1 MTSYFRQGDIGC
13 TTLLRML
20 YAIVVYVVVGGFL
33 GLVSSV
39 IFLESAVDAD
49 WGGPVEMLDTTSV
62 SILMVGLGL
71 YHVGALAG
79 LGVAVRTF
87 HRRPLRSVVVGGA
100 IRYRRWQT
108 ALVTATA
115 VVGGG
120 MSVAWLVGHLDIGA
134 LGAKPSTAVALGG
147 VFVQAVGVESIR
159 GYLLQNVA
167 ARCSA
172 WRVRGVA
179 LGPWLAVLAALLPT
193 AVALLVALGD
203 SDLEIPFVS
212 AYIALYVVGC
222 GLLPSLLLIVDNGLE
237 RAVGVSAAVRAG
249 VLVGGA
255 GGLAYPEAWA
265 AVAAVGGLA
274 FGGVVIWRR
283 GDVWDR
289 MHALFVRTTG
299 SQAPEPALNPEC
311 SNCGTPLLGR
321 YCHNCGQRLRTS
333 EPSIQLLVR
342 RVFDDVFEVDS
353 RIMRSLRLLCLR
365 PGALSA
371 HYFAGRRADFIPP
384 LRLYLVSSFAFFLL
398 LAAVIPDDDAGG
410 NETTSAELQVPR
422 SAMDSVIAGD
432 LAADSLVYRARFDG
446 DAAMDSLPTTANGIS
461 VRRDEV
467 DAGHLGGNVP
477 ESLEDRLD
485 VEAVWGDSLVV
496 VELED
501 APVAPLREVPG
512 EVGADVSEPEEE
524 AGDAGTSDSDD
535 VDPQQTLVEN
545 AARVMFLLVPAF
557 AILLSLVYLHEPY
570 AHHVIFTLHVHAFAF
585 AVLSGEFLLET
596 LSSNESLLVGV
607 RITLGILVFAYL
619 VAALRR
625 AYGGGWLGAL
635 GRAFIIVNL
644 YFIVGVFIFGL
655 AVGFLQNA
663 QDVLPAVFL

>member
-20 YAIVVYVVVGGFL
+20 YAGVVYVVLGGFL
-33 GLVSSV
+33 GLVFAV
-39 IFLESAVDAD
+39 IYLESVGEAD
-49 WGGPVEMLDTTSV
+49 VREIVEMLGTASV
-62 SILMVGLGL
+62 STPMLALSF
-71 YHVGALAG
+71 YHIGALTG

-87 HRRPLRSVVVGGA
+87 HRRPLRSVIFGDAV
-100 IRYRRWQT
+100 RYRRWLS
-108 ALVTATA
+108 ALTRAAA
-115 VVGGG
+115 VVIGG
-120 MSVAWLVGHLDIGA
+120 MSGAWLIGHLDLGA
-134 LGAKPSTAVALGG
+134 LWGGPSTVVALLG
-147 VFVQAVGVESIR
+147 VLVQAVSVESIR

-193 AVALLVALGD
+193 GFALLVALGD

-212 AYIALYVVGC
+212 TYIALYVVGC
-222 GLLPSLLLIVDNGLE
+222 GLLPALLLIVDEGME
-237 RAVGVSAAVRAG
+237 RAVGVSAAVRVG
-249 VLVGGA
+249 VLVGGT

-265 AVAAVGGLA
+265 AVAAVAGLA

-283 GDVWDR
+283 SDLWDR
-289 MHALFVRTTG
+289 MHDLFARPTG
-299 SQAPEPALNPEC
+299 SPDAESPLNPEC
-311 SNCGTPLLGR
+311 SNCGTPLLGP
-321 YCHNCGQRLRTS
+321 YCHNCGQRLRTA
-333 EPSIQLLVR
+333 EPSIQLLVQ

-353 RIMRSLRLLCLR
+353 RIMRSLRLLFLR

-398 LAAVIPDDDAGG
+398 LAAVIPDDMEGS
-410 NETTSAELQVPR
+410 ETTTAQLQVPR
-422 SAMDSVIAGD
+422 TAVDSVIAGN
-432 LAADSLVYRARFDG
+432 LAADSLVYRARYDG
-446 DAAMDSLPTTANGIS
+446 DAAMDSLPTSANGIS
-461 VRRDEV
+461 VSRDAFDV
-467 DAGHLGGNVP
+467 GYLAGRVP
-477 ESLEDRLD
+477 DSLEDRLD
-485 VEAVWGDSLVV
+485 IEAVWGDSLVV
-496 VELED
+496 VVVED
-501 APVAPLREVPG
+501 VPVSPMREVPG

-524 AGDAGTSDSDD
+524 AGNAGTSDSDE

-596 LSSNESLLVGV
+596 LSSNQSLLIGA
-607 RITLGILVFAYL
+607 RITLGVLVFAYL

-625 AYGGGWLGAL
+625 AYGGSWLGAF
-635 GRAFIIVNL
+635 GRAFLIANL
-644 YFIVGVFIFGL
+644 YFIVGVLIFGL
-655 AVGFLQNA
+655 AVGLLQNTR
-663 QDVLPAVFL
+663 DLLPAVFL